1 MLKGHSKYP
10 LSDMLKG
17 LKSYYNTD
25 EIKVATTD
33 EKKWKIVDSIKKY
46 CDNNGYE
53 YSTVDGIKAYVK
65 NGWALVRASNT
76 GPNLTL
82 RFEATTQ
89 ARLHA
94 IKKEFL
100 GMVEMLNK

>member
-1 MLKGHSKYP
+1 MLSYSKYP

-17 LKSYYNTD
+17 LKTYYNTD

-33 EKKWKIVDSIKKY
+33 KKKWKIVNSIKKY

-53 YSTVDGIKAYVK
+53 YSTTDGVKAYLK

-82 RFEATTQ
+82 RFEATTA

-94 IKKEFL
+94 IKKEFM

>member
-1 MLKGHSKYP
+1 MLSYSKYS
-10 LSDMLKG
+10 LSDMLKC
-17 LKSYYNTD
+17 LNSYYNTD

-33 EKKWKIVDSIKKY
+33 EKKWKIVESIKKY

-53 YSTVDGIKAYVK
+53 YKTIDGVKVYLK

-82 RFEATTQ
+82 RFEATTS
-89 ARLHA
+89 ARLYA